1 MFDRLTQ
8 LFHGGDPLSIAIE
21 LLLIFGGVMLILRF
35 LQGTRGA
42 GVFKGIIV
50 LVAVLVLGIR
60 FAGLFSEAFPR
71 LRFLSEGLLG
81 AIAIFMLVI
90 FQPELRQAMVRIG
103 QTMSPS
109 ERRRIDPVIDALE
122 SAVEFLSRN
131 QFGALIVIERGTSL
145 AGLAAQGVSMDAAMS
160 AELIESIFWPS
171 SPLHDLAVVIRGEKI
186 AAASVQLPLA
196 DPVAG
201 MKLGARH
208 RAAMGATLESDCV
221 VVVVSEENGLIRFA
235 EGVDLEPGVLADAE
249 GRENVVTEREYFD
262 VGLRLGDADALDVDL
277 VELAQASLLRTLVT
291 EQRPVGEEPHRQL
304 LRQSFGNEGAHD
316 AGGELRAQ
324 GHALA
329 ATIGERV
336 HLLGDDVRRVAEG
349 ALEYF
354 GELEHRRRHLGEAVA
369 LGELARDI
377 DNAAMAER
385 FFRQQVVGAPNGLQ
399 LGHGGER
406 R

>member
-145 AGLAAQGVSMDAAMS
+145 AGLAAQGVSMDSAMS

-235 EGVDLEPGVLADAE
+235 ERGELSEPIQFDEFAAGLRRRLSRGLRRSQQRSLFGRFISRVGGLDAPMLNLPDHSEHSELNAAATLAAAQEEERAE
-249 GRENVVTEREYFD
+249 REEERMNPDDSEVESHEDGDDGDEKSQNKSDFDDREN
-262 VGLRLGDADALDVDL
+262 
-277 VELAQASLLRTLVT
+277 
-291 EQRPVGEEPHRQL
+291 
-304 LRQSFGNEGAHD
+304 
-316 AGGELRAQ
+316 
-324 GHALA
+324 
-329 ATIGERV
+329 
-336 HLLGDDVRRVAEG
+336 RRS
-349 ALEYF
+349 
-354 GELEHRRRHLGEAVA
+354 
-369 LGELARDI
+369 
-377 DNAAMAER
+377 N
-385 FFRQQVVGAPNGLQ
+385 
-399 LGHGGER
+399 
-406 R
+406 